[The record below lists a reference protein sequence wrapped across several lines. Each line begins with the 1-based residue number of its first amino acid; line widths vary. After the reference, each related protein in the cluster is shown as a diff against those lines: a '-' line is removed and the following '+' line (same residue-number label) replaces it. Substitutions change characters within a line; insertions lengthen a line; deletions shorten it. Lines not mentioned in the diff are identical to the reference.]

1 MNENDSTFFKKGTL
15 QNFDNKLQYSR
26 YMNENDSTFFK
37 KGMFQNFDNKLRKW
51 RKNGKSLLHY
61 NKMYFQ

>member
-1 MNENDSTFFKKGTL
+1 MNENGSTFFKKGT
-15 QNFDNKLQYSR
+15 
-26 YMNENDSTFFK
+26 
-37 KGMFQNFDNKLRKW
+37 FQNFDNKLWKW